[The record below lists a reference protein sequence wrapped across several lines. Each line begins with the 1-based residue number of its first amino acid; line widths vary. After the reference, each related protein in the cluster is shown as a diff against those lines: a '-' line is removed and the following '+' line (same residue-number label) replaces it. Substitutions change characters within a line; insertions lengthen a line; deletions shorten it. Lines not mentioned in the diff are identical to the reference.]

1 MMDTEDLPRTD
12 WLESRQNGHESGRGS
27 RAAGSKQAYPQID
40 EAYAEVARQNDQLQ
54 ALLSQTNI
62 QDAVTLARLMIE
74 QHPAQGFARHVLGA
88 ILLNQGQIGDAIV
101 HLVIAAHL
109 QPHNAE
115 ALNNLGCALQR
126 SKRFEQA
133 EQSYQSAL
141 KIKPDFVLAQQNL
154 NALRD
159 NPDRRPPGATIPKH
173 WWR

>member
-1 MMDTEDLPRTD
+1 MMDTEQLPRTD
-12 WLESRQNGHESGRGS
+12 WLESLENGRERKV
-27 RAAGSKQAYPQID
+27 AGSKQAYPQID
-40 EAYAEVARQNDQLQ
+40 EAYAQVARQNDQLQ
-54 ALLSQTNI
+54 TLLSQTSI
-62 QDAVTLARLMIE
+62 QEAATLAKLMIE

-115 ALNNLGCALQR
+115 ALNNLGCALER
-126 SKRFEQA
+126 SKRFDQA

-141 KIKPDFVLAQQNL
+141 KIKPDFVLAQNNL
-154 NALRD
+154 DAIRD
-159 NPDRRPPGATIPKH
+159 NPGCRPPGATIPMH